1 MGFGYKTKTRT
12 MSTIPLTLAM
22 KTNLLSLQSTQK
34 LFDQTQVRL
43 ATGKRVNSP
52 MDDPANFFAA
62 ATLTDRARDLEDRLD
77 GMGQAVQALKSA
89 DNGISAIR
97 SVLDNMTAIV
107 ENAISTPDDDTSAKE
122 RQALGKKFN
131 ELLVQLNAFAKDS
144 AFGGIN
150 LLIDEQRIDLQLGQ
164 KFDESVFSIQ
174 GFHIAGA
181 TVASALNSEV
191 APLATGSLPST
202 WGGAAAQGVWAG
214 VSNAAVSEFAFA
226 LNKVEDPETFVGL
239 KAFGTDNTGAGGHE
253 VDWGSETYRADLT
266 NFLNAIEQLDDVLET
281 RSKLFT
287 FDQSTV
293 SLRETYT
300 QQFVNA
306 LEEGADKLTLADL
319 NEEAANLLALQTAQQ
334 LGTQA
339 LALTNQ
345 QTQGVLR
352 LLG

>member
-1 MGFGYKTKTRT
+1 
-12 MSTIPLTLAM
+12 M
-22 KTNLLSLQSTQK
+22 KTNLQSLQKTQR
-34 LFDQTQVRL
+34 LFDDTQIRL
-43 ATGKRVNSP
+43 STGKRVNSP
-52 MDDPANFFAA
+52 LDDPANFFAA
-62 ATLTDRARDLEDRLD
+62 ATLRDRSMDLENRLD

-89 DNGISAIR
+89 DNGIAAIR
-97 SVLDNMTAIV
+97 SVLNNMSAIV
-107 ENAISTPDDDTSAKE
+107 ENAIATPNDDNSAKE

-131 ELLVQLNAFAKDS
+131 ELLVQLDAFARDS

-150 LLIDEQRIDLQLGQ
+150 LLADEQRIDVQLGA

-181 TVASALNSEV
+181 TTSDLITSEV
-191 APLATGSLPST
+191 SPLETSSLPST
-202 WGGAAAQGVWAG
+202 WGGASAQGVWAD
-214 VSNAAVSEFAFA
+214 VTNAAITEFAFA
-226 LNKVEDPETFVGL
+226 LNKVEDPQKFVGL
-239 KAFGTDNTGAGGHE
+239 KAYGTDNTGATGHE
-253 VDWGSETYRADLT
+253 VDWGAETYRADLN
-266 NFLNAIEQLDDVLET
+266 NFLSAIEQLEDVLDT

-300 QQFVNA
+300 EQFVNA
-306 LEEGADKLTLADL
+306 LVEGADKLTLADL

-334 LGTQA
+334 LGTQS
-339 LALTNQ
+339 LSLTNQ